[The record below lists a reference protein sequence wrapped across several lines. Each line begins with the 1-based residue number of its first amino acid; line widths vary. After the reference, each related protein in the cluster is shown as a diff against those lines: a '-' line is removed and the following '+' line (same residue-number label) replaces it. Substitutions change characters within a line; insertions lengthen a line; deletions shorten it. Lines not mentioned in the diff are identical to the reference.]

1 MIRIVI
7 ADDHQLIRDGLRRLI
22 EEECDISLLGEASNA
37 GQVMELLRTEAV
49 DVLVLDISL
58 PDRDGIEVL
67 KDIRSQEISV
77 QVLMLSMHPEA
88 RYAKRALKNGAAGY
102 ITKDSA
108 SETIVSAIR
117 SVYERGSYIT
127 DEVAEELYRGVSDEE
142 AEQPH
147 ELLSDREYQILLRIG
162 NGTAVRSISEELG
175 LSVNT
180 VNSYRRRILEK
191 LQLGSSAELVRYAV
205 EHELLENFKKH

>member
-22 EEECDISLLGEASNA
+22 EEERELLLLGEASSA
-37 GQVMELLRTEAV
+37 GEVMELLARQAA

-67 KDIRSQEISV
+67 KDLKAQGIPVR
-77 QVLMLSMHPEA
+77 VLMLSMHPEE

-108 SETIVSAIR
+108 SETIITAIR
-117 SVYERGSYIT
+117 AVYERGSYIT
-127 DEVAEELYRGVSDEE
+127 EEVAEELYRDIGSEDV
-142 AEQPH
+142 EQPH
-147 ELLSDREYQILLRIG
+147 DLLSDREYQILLRIG
-162 NGTAVRSISEELG
+162 VGTAVREISEELS

-191 LQLGSSAELVRYAV
+191 LQLGSSAEIVRYTV
-205 EHELLENFKKH
+205 EHDLI

>member
-22 EEECDISLLGEASNA
+22 EEERDLSLLGEASSA
-37 GQVMELLRTEAV
+37 GEVMELLGQQAA

-67 KDIRSQEISV
+67 KDLKAQGMPVR
-77 QVLMLSMHPEA
+77 VLMLSMHPEA
-88 RYAKRALKNGAAGY
+88 RYAKRALRNGAAGY

-108 SETIVSAIR
+108 SETIIAAIR
-117 SVYERGSYIT
+117 AVYERGSYIT
-127 DEVAEELYRGVSDEE
+127 EEVAEELYRDIGSEE
-142 AEQPH
+142 VEQPH
-147 ELLSDREYQILLRIG
+147 DRLSDREYQILLRIG
-162 NGTAVRSISEELG
+162 GGTAVREISEELS

-191 LQLGSSAELVRYAV
+191 LQLGSSAEIVRYTV
-205 EHELLENFKKH
+205 EHDLI

>member
-205 EHELLENFKKH
+205 EHELLENFKNH